1 MTPAEVSDYQR
12 RVRELAEQR
21 KELTMEEYTVDP
33 TPLTPEEYR
42 ARLSQVVD
50 AVRNDPE
57 IRAQQVAWREAQGG
71 IAGVMRREW

>member
-21 KELTMEEYTVDP
+21 KELTMEEYTVDL
-33 TPLTPEEYR
+33 TPLSPAEYR
-42 ARLSQVVD
+42 ARLTRVID

-57 IRAQQVAWREAQGG
+57 IRTRNVAWREAQG

>member
-1 MTPAEVSDYQR
+1 MTPAEISAYQQ

-21 KELTMEEYTVDP
+21 KELTMEEYTVDV

-42 ARLSQVVD
+42 ARLTRVID

-57 IRAQQVAWREAQGG
+57 IRARNVAWREAQGG
-71 IAGVMRREW
+71 IAGVMRRAW